1 VTSWTTRWSYA
12 RDLRPELRIPD
23 PPPELRPLAVRYRA
37 GEYLAVLVF
46 LMIVVGAV
54 ASALDATHLLVVLR
68 PLAAATAVVAAV
80 LLVPSY
86 LGMRR
91 LAREYEERQKGGSGG
106 ERG

>member
-1 VTSWTTRWSYA
+1 VTSWTTRWSCA

-68 PLAAATAVVAAV
+68 PLTAATAVIAA
-80 LLVPSY
+80 LLPVPSH
-86 LGMRR
+86 LGIRR
-91 LAREYEERQKGGSGG
+91 LAREYEEPQTGESRE

>member
-1 VTSWTTRWSYA
+1 LA
-12 RDLRPELRIPD
+12 D

-46 LMIVVGAV
+46 LMIVAGAV
-54 ASALDATHLLVVLR
+54 ASALDVTHLLVVLR
-68 PLAAATAVVAAV
+68 PLAAATAVIAAV

-86 LGMRR
+86 LGMKR
-91 LAREYEERQKGGSGG
+91 LAGEYEERQKGESLG